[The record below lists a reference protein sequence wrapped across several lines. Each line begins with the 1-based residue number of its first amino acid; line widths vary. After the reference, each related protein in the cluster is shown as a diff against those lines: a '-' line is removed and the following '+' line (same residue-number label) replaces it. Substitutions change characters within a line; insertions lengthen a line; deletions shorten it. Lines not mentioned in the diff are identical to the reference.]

1 MRQVNRIAE
10 QLVTTLKIYLNRR
23 TTMYT
28 EFDVDTILDELKNKK
43 ELANDYEV
51 QVEEKKD
58 LFERLMNDFQ
68 DIGSSLDDGISYL
81 EDIKNAIEKLN
92 ETIDESNTEGVE
104 V

>member
-1 MRQVNRIAE
+1 
-10 QLVTTLKIYLNRR
+10 
-23 TTMYT
+23 MYT

-58 LFERLMNDFQ
+58 LFERLMNEFQ

>member
-51 QVEEKKD
+51 QVEEKKE
-58 LFERLMNDFQ
+58 LFERLMNEFQ
-68 DIGSSLDDGISYL
+68 DIGSSLDDGISYM
-81 EDIKNAIEKLN
+81 EDIKNAIEKLS

>member
-1 MRQVNRIAE
+1 MVNPETTGAVYVRQVNRIAE

-51 QVEEKKD
+51 QVEEKKE
-58 LFERLMNDFQ
+58 LFERLMNEFQ
-68 DIGSSLDDGISYL
+68 DIGSSLG
-81 EDIKNAIEKLN
+81 
-92 ETIDESNTEGVE
+92 
-104 V
+104 

>member
-1 MRQVNRIAE
+1 MKQLNRME
-10 QLVTTLKIYLNRR
+10 QLVATLKIYLNRR

-28 EFDVDTILDELKNKK
+28 EFDVDTILEELKNKK
-43 ELANDYEV
+43 DLANDYEV

-58 LFERLMNDFQ
+58 LFERLMNEFQ
-68 DIGSSLDDGISYL
+68 DIGSSLDDGISYM